1 MYCPP
6 FHLPLAPAAGRQKAA
21 WRVRSIGAIL
31 TTLVLLP
38 AVAAAQTVIPLPPQ
52 STTFSTN
59 ARGFW
64 FTAPA
69 PFVIT
74 GLRVPTDASSG
85 SQTIEVVKFQATP
98 PAYTG
103 STNTFTSVFRVV
115 SDTSSGVLPV
125 SIPIAQGDIVGVLGV
140 RDDVS
145 SEAPAPAAIT
155 VAGSPVRL
163 MRLGMQHP
171 LSTTAARDLWT
182 EAVYGIGRVE
192 VHYQAA
198 KALP

>member
-6 FHLPLAPAAGRQKAA
+6 FHLPVAQTAGRYKAI
-21 WRVRSIGAIL
+21 WWMRSIAL
-31 TTLVLLP
+31 TLTALLLWP
-38 AVAAAQTVIPLPPQ
+38 VVAAAQTVIPLPPH
-52 STTFSTN
+52 STSFSTN

-74 GLRVPTDASSG
+74 GLQVPTDASSG
-85 SQTIEVVKFQATP
+85 PQTIEVVRFHAAP

-103 STNTFTSVFRVV
+103 STNGFTSLYRVV
-115 SDTSSGVLPV
+115 SDTRSGVLPV
-125 SIPIAQGDIVGVLGV
+125 SIPVAQGDIVGVLGV

-171 LSTTAARDLWT
+171 LSTTAARNLWT

-198 KALP
+198 KTVP